1 MPPIQCIKCLNL
13 FKQFHVISSLYIVL
27 PEMPENAGKLE
38 VVTDL
43 DDDFNNQIDESEG
56 SLKNDDYN
64 TNSMI
69 PAHFHDVTYDHI

>member
-1 MPPIQCIKCLNL
+1 
-13 FKQFHVISSLYIVL
+13 
-27 PEMPENAGKLE
+27 MPENAGKLE